1 MKLREEPNEHGTT
14 TSYHTCDTCG
24 VEFSIT
30 PAADFPNCMSDDCA
44 SYDPHRDADILFMT
58 GQEIARE
65 KKIVSISKLR
75 ERLDG
80 PLSTE

>member
-30 PAADFPNCMSDDCA
+30 PAADFKNCLADDCS
-44 SYDPHRDADILFMT
+44 SYDPHCDIEILYMT
-58 GQEIARE
+58 NAEIARE
-65 KKIVSISKLR
+65 KKIISMDLLR
-75 ERLDG
+75 QRLVAE
-80 PLSTE
+80 TNK